1 MGILNLPNA
10 NSDLEK
16 NCHHQYFKLNQ
27 MLPTKVIVFKIQ
39 NIIQNIFAYLI
50 FLTASFWLKVLICFY
65 VQRATTVLCFK
76 KNFRYFF
83 LLVFSKK
90 LFRYFFLLVSKR
102 KSIWEPIFIGT
113 KNDPP
118 YDERLSWEGKRDK
131 MTQAY
136 LFCLLDYN
144 FAILDNAFL
153 IHKPGIKTK
162 KEKLKN
168 IKPGKLA
175 NQNKFIK
182 KIVLPE
188 LKLMYGK
195 KKGC

>member
-1 MGILNLPNA
+1 MLIKLSLGI
-10 NSDLEK
+10 
-16 NCHHQYFKLNQ
+16 YFL
-27 MLPTKVIVFKIQ
+27 
-39 NIIQNIFAYLI
+39 
-50 FLTASFWLKVLICFY
+50 
-65 VQRATTVLCFK
+65 
-76 KNFRYFF
+76 
-83 LLVFSKK
+83 FSK
-90 LFRYFFLLVSKR
+90 
-102 KSIWEPIFIGT
+102 IHIFIT
-113 KNDPP
+113 
-118 YDERLSWEGKRDK
+118 
-131 MTQAY
+131 
-136 LFCLLDYN
+136 DYN

-195 KKGC
+195 KKGCYIPWCSSKKINRFLSFLILLK

>member
-1 MGILNLPNA
+1 MVPNYKSWKA
-10 NSDLEK
+10 NTSLEK
-16 NCHHQYFKLNQ
+16 GIPFFSNSMKITTSILSFADELNV
-27 MLPTKVIVFKIQ
+27 M
-39 NIIQNIFAYLI
+39 
-50 FLTASFWLKVLICFY
+50 S
-65 VQRATTVLCFK
+65 
-76 KNFRYFF
+76 
-83 LLVFSKK
+83 
-90 LFRYFFLLVSKR
+90 VSKR

-195 KKGC
+195 KKGCYIP